1 MMRMDAQLLSKL
13 MRFGAVG
20 VLNTAFG
27 YAIYF
32 GLVRLGLVPEIA
44 LLIAT
49 VLGVIFNFFTTGRLV
64 FGNAD
69 NGLFLRFVAAY
80 AAVYLANAAILRLT
94 ISLGADPLIAQAA
107 ILPCSTLGTFVV
119 MRVLVFREA
128 KP

>member
-1 MMRMDAQLLSKL
+1 MMGVDAKLVSRLL
-13 MRFGAVG
+13 RFGAVG

-32 GLVRLGLVPEIA
+32 ALVRLGLVPEIA

-69 NGLFLRFVAAY
+69 NGLFLRFVAVY
-80 AAVYLANAAILRLT
+80 AAVYLANAALLRLA
-94 ISLGADPLIAQAA
+94 ISLGADPLLAQSA
-107 ILPCSTLGTFVV
+107 ILPFSTLGTFVV
-119 MRVLVFREA
+119 MHLLVFREA

>member
-1 MMRMDAQLLSKL
+1 MDMNVQLLSRL
-13 MRFGAVG
+13 LRFGAVG
-20 VLNTAFG
+20 IFNTAFG

-32 GLVRLGLVPEIA
+32 GLVRLGLLPEIA

-49 VLGVIFNFFTTGRLV
+49 VLGAIFNFFTTGRLV

-80 AAVYLANAAILRLT
+80 AAVYFVNAAVLRLA
-94 ISLGADPLIAQAA
+94 IGLGADPLVAQAV
-107 ILPCSTLGTFVV
+107 ILPFSTLGTFVV